1 LKKIL
6 SINKK
11 EFELYLP
18 KEWKEVFE
26 KEYEQ
31 FGKLWELYGLFLNNK
46 MVWGL
51 WIWYNP
57 DHFSKKENIEYINN
71 LHKRNY
77 KKISYFYI
85 KEEFKWNRIGEIFL
99 KTILNNKQKYFLTCT
114 NERLKNYYI
123 SVWFDDFIYEEG
135 KFIILYDNK

>member
-1 LKKIL
+1 MKKIL